1 LSRQPVIVIGGPT
14 ASGKSA
20 LAIDIAEKF
29 GGEIINA
36 DSMQIYRDL
45 SVLTARPGAADIARA
60 PHHLYGLLGLDER
73 CSAGQWRARAL
84 GIIEDVQR
92 RGALPI
98 VVGGTG
104 LYLRALMTGL
114 HRMPAVPAAIREE
127 LNARLAGEGA
137 RALHAELAAMDPETA
152 AGLNPADS
160 QRIVRALEIFIHTGK
175 GLKRWQAGE
184 TEAAPVG
191 LRFFRIVTLPPRE
204 ELYAIANERF
214 RWMMDNGAMDE
225 ITRLFSQSPPD
236 DLPLLKAVG
245 VQAIRAFLAGEI
257 DREHLIE
264 LGQRDTRR
272 YAKRQMT
279 WFRRQIIPEIVIDM
293 KYSEINTEN
302 IFSDISS
309 FVLTD

>member
-20 LAIDIAEKF
+20 LAIDIAEQF

-45 SVLTARPGAADIARA
+45 SVLTARPRAADTARV

-73 CSAGQWRARAL
+73 CSAGQWRTHAL
-84 GIIEDVQR
+84 NVIADVQR

-114 HRMPAVPAAIREE
+114 HRMPTVPAAVRDE
-127 LNARLAGEGA
+127 LNARLAEEGA
-137 RALHAELAAMDPETA
+137 PALHAELKLQDPETA

-160 QRIVRALEIFIHTGK
+160 QRIVRALEIFTHTGK
-175 GLKRWQAGE
+175 GLKHWQSGE
-184 TEAAPVG
+184 TEAAPSN
-191 LRFFRIVTLPPRE
+191 LRFFTIVTLPPRE
-204 ELYAIANERF
+204 ELYVIANERF
-214 RWMMDNGAMDE
+214 QWMMENGAME
-225 ITRLFSQSPPD
+225 EVSQLFSQAPPA

-245 VQAIRAFLAGEI
+245 VQVIRTFLDGNI
-257 DREHLIE
+257 DRDRVLE

-279 WFRRQIIPEIVIDM
+279 WFRRQIIPEITVET
-293 KYSEINTEN
+293 KYLEINTKN
-302 IFSDISS
+302 IFSNISS
-309 FVLTD
+309 FLLTD